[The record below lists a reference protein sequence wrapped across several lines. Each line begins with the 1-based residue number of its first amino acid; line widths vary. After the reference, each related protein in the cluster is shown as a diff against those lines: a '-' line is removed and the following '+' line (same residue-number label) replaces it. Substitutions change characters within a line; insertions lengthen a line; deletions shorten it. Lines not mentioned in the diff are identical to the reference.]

1 MKQLSSECPTRSK
14 NPISKARDIAYVRL
28 GRKNPELTAEY
39 YKDFGLSLFELS
51 EDRILFY
58 GFSSNL
64 PCWSLEK
71 ADRDFLLGFG
81 LYITSTEEFERLK
94 LMDGAEVLPRGRFGP
109 EYFPTV
115 TIKDPS
121 GLPVDAV
128 LVPSSF
134 EGKKK
139 DKKCR
144 DWNSDGKIL
153 RKNQPQPYDVGPAKV
168 NRLGHAVFL
177 KQEFLKNAQW
187 YCDVF
192 GMIPSDIQILPES
205 KEPVIAF
212 LRCDLGE
219 TLTDHHTIVIALGI
233 DDRLEHC
240 AFELEDLDE
249 VAKGREWLLK
259 RGWKPAWGI
268 GRHILGSQIF
278 DYQRDPSGM
287 LVEHYTD
294 GDKFDDTVPVG
305 FHPISR
311 ESLYQWGQDMPEDFL
326 DTELTL
332 FKLIQLVKGLFS
344 GRKIELRKLMEL
356 KKVAEQSPRSWIKY

>member
-1 MKQLSSECPTRSK
+1 MKQLPSKCPTRSK

-39 YKDFGLSLFELS
+39 YKDFGLSPFELS
-51 EDRILFY
+51 KERVLFH
-58 GFSSNL
+58 GFSSDL

-81 LYITSTEEFERLK
+81 LYISSTEEFERLRR
-94 LMDGAEVLPRGRFGP
+94 MDGAEVWPQGRFGT
-109 EYFPTV
+109 EHFPTV

-128 LVPSSF
+128 LLSSSF
-134 EGKKK
+134 TEKETDRKSIH
-139 DKKCR
+139 
-144 DWNSDGKIL
+144 WNCDGKIL
-153 RKNQPQPYDVGPAKV
+153 RKNQPQPWDVGPAKV

-187 YCDVF
+187 YCEVF
-192 GMIPSDIQILPES
+192 GMIPSDIQILPGS

-219 TLTDHHTIVIALGI
+219 ELTDHHTIVIAFGI

-240 AFELEDLDE
+240 AFELKDLDE

-294 GDKFDDTVPVG
+294 GDKFDDAVPVG
-305 FHPISR
+305 FHLISR

-326 DTELTL
+326 DTELSL
-332 FKLIQLVKGLFS
+332 DKLVELVKGIFS
-344 GRKIELRKLMEL
+344 GRKIELRKLIEL
-356 KKVAEQSPRSWIKY
+356 KKVAERSPRSWIKY

>member
-1 MKQLSSECPTRSK
+1 MKQLPSECPVRSK
-14 NPISKARDIAYVRL
+14 DPVSKARDIAYVRL
-28 GRKNPELTAEY
+28 GRKNLELAAEY
-39 YKDFGLSLFELS
+39 YQDFGLSTFEVS
-51 EDRILFY
+51 KERILFR

-71 ADRDFLLGFG
+71 ADRDFLLGLG
-81 LYITSTEEFERLK
+81 LYISSAEEFERLRR
-94 LMDGAEVLPRGRFGP
+94 MDGAEVRPLGRFGSGH
-109 EYFPTV
+109 FPTV
-115 TIKDPS
+115 TIQDPS

-128 LVPSSF
+128 LLPSSL
-134 EGKKK
+134 EEME
-139 DKKCR
+139 R
-144 DWNSDGKIL
+144 NRRSRNWNSDGKVT

-219 TLTDHHTIVIALGI
+219 KLTDHHTIVIASGI

-249 VAKGREWLLK
+249 VAKGREWLLR

-326 DTELTL
+326 DTELSVD
-332 FKLIQLVKGLFS
+332 KLIQLVKGIFS
-344 GRKIELRKLMEL
+344 GRKIELKRLMEL
-356 KKVAEQSPRSWIKY
+356 KKVAELSPRSWIKY